1 MIDSNLAALAEC
13 DDISYFFGTLIYGC
27 DTCDIVIVL
36 KGIHDCLKSFD
47 ILVHL
52 IALCL
57 KCLKCIPS
65 RDLDLHSIAQNKD
78 HIILA
83 RRIVDIGEH

>member
-1 MIDSNLAALAEC
+1 MIDGHLTALAEC
-13 DDISYFFGTLIYGC
+13 DDVAYFFSTFIYRR
-27 DTCDIVIVL
+27 DTCDVVIVL
-36 KGIHDCLKSFD
+36 KGVYNCLKSLD

-52 IALCL
+52 IALRL

-65 RDLDLHSIAQNKD
+65 RDLDLHTIAHYKD

-83 RRIVDIGEH
+83 RRIVYI